1 MDGCGATGLGQWSR
15 PYWWATAK
23 DQGGMNDHAVESEK
37 LSDIAESLGKLSAIA
52 SGQGHV
58 FLAYLIDMASAEAA
72 NQKAS
77 IDYAALLDEARRSE
91 CRCP

>member
-1 MDGCGATGLGQWSR
+1 MDGCGATRLGKWSR

-23 DQGGMNDHAVESEK
+23 DQWRMKDHEAQSEK
-37 LSDIAESLGKLSAIA
+37 LSDIAESLGKLSAMA
-52 SGQGHV
+52 SGQGHA

-77 IDYAALLDEARRSE
+77 IDYAAVLDQARRSE